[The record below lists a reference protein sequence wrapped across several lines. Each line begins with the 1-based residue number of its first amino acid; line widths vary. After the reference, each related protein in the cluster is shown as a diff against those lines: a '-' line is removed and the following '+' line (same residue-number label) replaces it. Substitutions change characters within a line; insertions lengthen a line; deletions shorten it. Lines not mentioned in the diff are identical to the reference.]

1 MARMDY
7 NVIEEQQFKYIE
19 VGDGEVLLLL
29 HGLFGALSNFEHII
43 QDFAPTHRIV
53 VPLLPIFELPT
64 DELSVWSL
72 MEHVRDFV
80 VFKDLKD
87 IDVLGNSLGGHIAL
101 LYVLHN
107 PERVRSLT
115 LTGSSGLFENAM
127 GTSFP
132 KRGDYDFMKQR
143 AEMTFFDPK
152 FATKELVDEVF
163 GIVNDREK
171 AFRII
176 LTAKSAIRHNL
187 ESDLKH
193 ILTRTLLIWGKQDS
207 ITPPFV
213 GEEFQKNLPNSELH
227 LIDRCG
233 HAPMMEQ
240 PEAFNQILREF
251 LEKNSPIK

>member
-1 MARMDY
+1 MDY
-7 NVIEEQQFKYIE
+7 RVIEEQRFKYIE
-19 VGDGEVLLLL
+19 VGNGEVLLLL
-29 HGLFGALSNFEHII
+29 HGLFGALSNFEHIVR
-43 QDFAPTHRIV
+43 DFSPTHRIV

-64 DELSVWSL
+64 DELSVMSL

-80 VFKDLKD
+80 EYKDLRD
-87 IDVLGNSLGGHIAL
+87 VHVLGNSLGGHIAL
-101 LYVLHN
+101 LYALHH
-107 PERVRSLT
+107 PERIRTLT

-132 KRGDYDFMKQR
+132 KRGDYEFMKQR
-143 AEMTFFDPK
+143 AEMTFYDPK

-187 ESDLKH
+187 ETDLKDIH
-193 ILTRTLLIWGKQDS
+193 VRTLLIWGKQDS

-213 GEEFQKNLPNSELH
+213 GEEFGKKMPNAELH
-227 LIDRCG
+227 LIDLCG

-240 PEAFNQILREF
+240 PGEFNRILREF
-251 LEKNSPIK
+251 LEKNRVQ